1 MEVARFRFETMEQRS
16 RSLVWRQFD
25 SDEFFIDENGV
36 IVAKN
41 LRGFELHRK
50 IDEHVESF

>member
-1 MEVARFRFETMEQRS
+1 MSF
-16 RSLVWRQFD
+16 L
-25 SDEFFIDENGV
+25 IDENGV

-50 IDEHVESF
+50 IDQHVASF